1 MRFFLMF
8 FGAYGAMHA
17 YLYWHAWRG
26 LPARWWL
33 RVALAVFLLAM
44 IFGPIGVRML
54 ERRSG
59 LDAARAAAMVVHS
72 WIAII
77 FWFCVVFLVIDA
89 WNLLTWTAARVHQGA
104 RGLRLG
110 PRPALALAAGLVL
123 AASVW
128 GVVEAQ
134 WIRVREVTMV
144 TDRLPPG
151 ARPITIA
158 QITDMHLGP
167 DVGAGRLGRALRL
180 VREAKPDVF
189 VSTGDLIDSRLEQIP
204 HLAAMLAEVEAPLG
218 KYAVLGNHEYYTG
231 VDASEEFHAAAGL
244 ELLREEAVPVGEHL
258 VIAGVDD
265 PAGPRRG
272 RGASRMNEDAA
283 LPPAGEGR
291 FVVLLKHQPV
301 VADGSAGR
309 FDLQLSGHTHGGQI
323 FPFGAFTRLVYP
335 YTCGRHEV
343 GEGST
348 LYVSPG
354 TGTWG
359 PPMRLFHPPEV
370 TLIRIVPRE

>member
-26 LPARWWL
+26 LPARWCL
-33 RVALAVFLLAM
+33 RVPLAVFLLAM
-44 IFGPIGVRML
+44 IFGPVAVRL
-54 ERRSG
+54 
-59 LDAARAAAMVVHS
+59 LDREGTFTLARVAAAVTHT

-89 WNLLTWTAARVHQGA
+89 WNLLTWAAGRLHGGL
-104 RGLRLG
+104 RGLRLA
-110 PRPALALAAGLVL
+110 PRPALALATTLVL

-128 GVVEAQ
+128 GLVEAQ
-134 WIRVREVTMV
+134 LIRLREVTIV

-158 QITDMHLGP
+158 QVTDVHLGT
-167 DVGAGRLGRALRL
+167 DVGPGRLGRALRL
-180 VREAKPDVF
+180 VRDAKPDVF

-231 VDASEEFHAAAGL
+231 LAASEEFHAAAGL
-244 ELLREEAVPVGEHL
+244 ELLREQAVGVGDYL
-258 VIAGVDD
+258 VIVGVDD
-265 PAGPRRG
+265 PAGIRGG
-272 RGASRMNEDAA
+272 RGASRLNEDAA

-343 GEGST
+343 GDGST

-359 PPMRLFHPPEV
+359 PPMRLLHPPEV